1 MGKKDAHNVGRKRD
15 KTNIAKVK
23 QEVKDIY
30 VNAITKQKA
39 IKLLWKEIF
48 EEQQGESEISIN
60 TILDKKYAKLSK
72 KKISNEK
79 VKVIEMDEPYSFI
92 GQKTEISEQK

>member
-30 VNAITKQKA
+30 VNAVTKQKA

-48 EEQQGESEISIN
+48 EEQ
-60 TILDKKYAKLSK
+60 
-72 KKISNEK
+72 
-79 VKVIEMDEPYSFI
+79 
-92 GQKTEISEQK
+92 